1 MSLLQFILKGKLMAN
16 IICHNKGRY
25 NIYTTIADGFRFESS
40 LDIDQ
45 LRFLVKDEHGQHRL
59 DGLEQRLERAH
70 RCGHSALF
78 SESLDDFLC
87 CNRAGK
93 NEAHLTTEQCIA
105 EFLS

>member
-1 MSLLQFILKGKLMAN
+1 MAN
-16 IICHNKGRY
+16 IICHNNGCY
-25 NIYTTIADGFRFESS
+25 NIYSTVADGFRFESS
-40 LDIDQ
+40 IDIDQ
-45 LRFLVKDEHGQHRL
+45 LRLLIKDEHGQRGL

-70 RCGHSALF
+70 KFGHSALF
-78 SESLDDFLC
+78 NETLDDFLC